1 MPQQTPAQARV
12 IDPIL
17 SGVARGYRPNA
28 SPVAD
33 ILFPIVSVGQRGGKV
48 ISFGPDDFKLYSTAR
63 APGANTKR
71 VQFGYSNT
79 SYALVDYSLEGAVP
93 KELMQEGQ
101 AVPNLNQGQIAI
113 ARVRNIQALE
123 REKQCA
129 DLALNATTYAASNK
143 VTLSGT
149 DQWSDAAG
157 GDPFGDVADGREAVR
172 TQIGVRPNAMVLGP
186 KVLTALRKNPVIL
199 NRLRGGK
206 GAESD
211 QSPATLQ
218 QLSDLFEMQVVEGGA
233 IYHDGTSFVDV
244 WGKFALLAYTLP
256 ASAAEMGSPNFGYTY
271 QLDGY
276 PEVEEPYYDRNTKT
290 WYYPV
295 TDARQPQFAGP
306 SAGFLISAAVA

>member
-17 SGVARGYRPNA
+17 TGVARGYRPNA

-33 ILFPIVSVGQRGGKV
+33 MLFPTVPVGQRGGKV

-71 VQFGYSNT
+71 VQFGYSSG
-79 SYALVDYSLEGAVP
+79 SYVLVDYSLEGAVP
-93 KELMQEGQ
+93 IELLQEGQ
-101 AVPNLNQGQIAI
+101 AVPGLDQAQIAI
-113 ARVRNIQALE
+113 AKVRNIQALE
-123 REKQCA
+123 REKQAA
-129 DLALNATTYAASNK
+129 DLALNAATYAASNK

-149 DQWSDAAG
+149 DQWSHVDG
-157 GDPFGDVADGREAVR
+157 GDPFSDVADGREAVR
-172 TQIGVRPNAMVLGP
+172 SQIGVRPNTMVLGP
-186 KVLTALRKNPVIL
+186 KVLTALRKNPVVL

-206 GAESD
+206 GGSSD

-218 QLSDLFEMQVVEGGA
+218 QLSDLFETMVVEGGA
-233 IYHDGTSFVDV
+233 VYHDGTSFVDV
-244 WGKFALLAYTLP
+244 WGTFALLAYTIP

-271 QLDGY
+271 QLSGY
-276 PEVEEPYYDRNTKT
+276 PVAEEPYYDRNTKT
-290 WYYPV
+290 WYFPV